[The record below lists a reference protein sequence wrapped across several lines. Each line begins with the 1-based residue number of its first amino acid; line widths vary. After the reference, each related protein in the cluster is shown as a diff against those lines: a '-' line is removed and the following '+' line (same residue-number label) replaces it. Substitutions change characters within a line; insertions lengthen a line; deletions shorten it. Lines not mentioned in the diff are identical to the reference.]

1 METEVVP
8 VEFVAG
14 GAGGLVTDSIGRGE
28 KEGGSSER
36 KEPEERTEDE
46 GRQHD
51 KKRKQDIVKAENQ
64 ERTKRR

>member
-36 KEPEERTEDE
+36 KEDEERLEDE
-46 GRQHD
+46 GSMT
-51 KKRKQDIVKAENQ
+51 KKGCKK
-64 ERTKRR
+64 